1 MAQIFKLKT
10 TIPAQKS
17 VSEIIAML
25 AGARAKSV
33 GQEFDQAGNIE
44 AVRFVMP
51 IAGEDR
57 LYTLPARTGCVYVKL
72 KEMQGP
78 RSRTSDAD
86 LLKQA
91 YMIAWRQLRAW
102 VEAQLALVDTGMAK
116 PQEVFFAYAYYNGK
130 QTFFEKFEGQQLQL
144 TAGGKR

>member
-1 MAQIFKLKT
+1 MAQIFKMTT

-33 GQEFDQAGNIE
+33 GQEFDQSGNIE
-44 AVRFVMP
+44 AVRFVLP
-51 IAGEDR
+51 IGGSDI
-57 LYTLPARTGCVYVKL
+57 LYSLPARTGCVYVKL

-78 RSRTSDAD
+78 RSRTSDTD

-91 YMIAWRQLRAW
+91 HMIAWRQLRAW
-102 VEAQLALVDTGMAK
+102 VEAQLALVDTGMVK
-116 PQEVFFAYAYYNGK
+116 PQEVFFAYAYDGQ
-130 QTFFEKFEGQQLQL
+130 QTYFEKVEKQQLQL
-144 TAGGKR
+144 TGGKR